1 MGKLSRD
8 KGSRLELW
16 VCKQIDEQLGIKA
29 KRNLSQYQSKGQAD
43 IILPFFSIE
52 CKHYANRGSWTHK
65 KDWWDQAV
73 AEAGEL
79 EPVLIYK
86 YDYQDA
92 RAVVRLSL
100 VNPSHKAEC
109 NTAQSNMVCTLSLD
123 VLWYL
128 MREKLAE
135 GMDEKKNL

>member
-43 IILPFFSIE
+43 IILPCFSIE
-52 CKHYANRGSWTHK
+52 CKHYAKGWTHK

>member
-43 IILPFFSIE
+43 IILPSFSIE

-92 RAVVRLSL
+92 RAVVRLGL
-100 VNPSHKAEC
+100 INKEYN
-109 NTAQSNMVCTLSLD
+109 NTDMICTLSLD
-123 VLWYL
+123 SLWYL

>member
-16 VCKQIDEQLGIKA
+16 VCKQIDEQLGFNV

-43 IILPFFSIE
+43 IILPCFSIE
-52 CKHYANRGSWTHK
+52 CKHYAKGWTHK
-65 KDWWDQAV
+65 KDWWRQCV
-73 AEAGEL
+73 EEAGDL

-86 YDYQDA
+86 YDYQEP

-100 VNPSHKAEC
+100 VRSDLDADC
-109 NTAQSNMVCTLSLD
+109 NMVCTLSLD

-128 MREKLAE
+128 MREKIAE
-135 GMDEKKNL
+135 QGMDEQKNI